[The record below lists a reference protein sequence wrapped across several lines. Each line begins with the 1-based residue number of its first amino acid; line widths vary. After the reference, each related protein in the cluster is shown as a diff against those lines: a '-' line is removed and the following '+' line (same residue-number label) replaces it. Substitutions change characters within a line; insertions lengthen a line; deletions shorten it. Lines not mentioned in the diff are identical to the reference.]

1 MKKKSKALISIFVL
15 FTFVFL
21 NIPLNTIVKAE
32 TTKRVNFALKGSA
45 TASNVEP
52 GTESF

>member
-1 MKKKSKALISIFVL
+1 MKRKFKSLISTFTL
-15 FTFVFL
+15 FTFIFL
-21 NIPLNTIVKAE
+21 NIPLTSIVKAE
-32 TTKRVNFALKGSA
+32 TTGRVNFALKGSA